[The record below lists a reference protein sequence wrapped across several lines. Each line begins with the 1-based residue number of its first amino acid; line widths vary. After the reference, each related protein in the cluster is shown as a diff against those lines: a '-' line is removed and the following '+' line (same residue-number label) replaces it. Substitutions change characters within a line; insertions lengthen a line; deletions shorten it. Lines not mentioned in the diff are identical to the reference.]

1 MKTKIAVLF
10 VFMLIVVGGTTMK
23 TEAFFQKDRATWLW
37 NPWIIVNDESGTL
50 AFLESKQLTKVYVQ
64 IDRDVPMNVYRS
76 FIEKAATNGMK
87 VYALDGSP
95 QWVAPKGYLSQDQL
109 MNWLGSYQ
117 NGSTSLQQFSG
128 IHLDVEPYLYSGW
141 ANNRAETV
149 KSYQSLLT
157 RAKEDSDA
165 LNLQL
170 EADLPFWFDEIS
182 YKNIYGRGILA
193 EWVISK
199 TNSVTLMAY
208 RDSSSMIID
217 LVKNEVA
224 YSSKYGKNLLVGV
237 ETGQTN
243 EGNQI
248 TFFEEGEN
256 YMNQQLAAVTGYYTG
271 HAGFG
276 GVAIHHV
283 GSWVTMKP

>member
-1 MKTKIAVLF
+1 MVKTKIAVLF
-10 VFMLIVVGGTTMK
+10 VFVLIVVGGTTMK

-37 NPWIIVNDESGTL
+37 NPWMIVNDESGTL

-76 FIEKAATNGMK
+76 FIEKAATKGMK

-117 NGSTSLQQFSG
+117 NGSTFSQKFSG

-157 RAKEDSDA
+157 RAKEDSDS

-170 EADLPFWFDEIS
+170 EAYLPFWFDESS

-193 EWVISK
+193 QCMISK
-199 TNSVTLMAY
+199 TNGVTLMAC

-217 LVKNEVA
+217 LVNNVVA
-224 YSSKYGKNLLVGV
+224 HSSMYGKTL
-237 ETGQTN
+237 
-243 EGNQI
+243 
-248 TFFEEGEN
+248 
-256 YMNQQLAAVTGYYTG
+256 
-271 HAGFG
+271 
-276 GVAIHHV
+276 
-283 GSWVTMKP
+283 